1 MHVNFRTYYFI
12 YISTIWKIIL
22 LLYFKPPPRIYMY
35 FKSAYKQIHDI
46 NNVTNNNRVIE
57 WHTRSITNI
66 RNIHAHTY
74 THMHAYQLTSLNILV
89 VRAPMWLK
97 CAVTSLHYMVF
108 RFSVSSAFHLHTH
121 ICIYIYKGMDLFYM
135 SRWMGVYTWLSVS
148 F

>member
-46 NNVTNNNRVIE
+46 NNVTTNYRVIE

-66 RNIHAHTY
+66 RNIHAHTH
-74 THMHAYQLTSLNILV
+74 THMHTNLQASTFLLYVHPCGWNVLW
-89 VRAPMWLK
+89 RACIIW
-97 CAVTSLHYMVF
+97 HF
-108 RFSVSSAFHLHTH
+108 VSPYRLLSIYTHTH
-121 ICIYIYKGMDLFYM
+121 YIYKGMVLFYM
-135 SRWMGVYTWLSVS
+135 SRWMGGYTWRGVS